1 MADMIHYISED
12 LKLDRI
18 YLENLIAHSAH
29 YYRTYDIKKPD
40 GRLRHISHPSPELK
54 TLQYWC
60 AENIFSLFPVSNAAF
75 AYRKGLSIKKHA
87 EYHVKGKFILHM
99 DIEKFFESITDNHT
113 FELISKNSH
122 LFIDKPFD
130 IVEDVDTINNICL
143 KTGRMCIGS
152 VSSPVISNAVLYDFD
167 NAIIEHCRT
176 HGFKYSRYADDM
188 YISSE
193 TYIDSSI
200 IDFFI
205 KELEKKGFRLNKK
218 KTRFMS
224 QKGKRSITGLV
235 ITNEKKVSVG
245 LDLRQKIKSM
255 VYNKMIKDEG
265 DPNVIMGYLS
275 FLKDV
280 EPLSYNKII
289 IKYSKYGNVIEKILS

>member
-1 MADMIHYISED
+1 
-12 LKLDRI
+12 
-18 YLENLIAHSAH
+18 
-29 YYRTYDIKKPD
+29 
-40 GRLRHISHPSPELK
+40 
-54 TLQYWC
+54 
-60 AENIFSLFPVSNAAF
+60 
-75 AYRKGLSIKKHA
+75 
-87 EYHVKGKFILHM
+87 
-99 DIEKFFESITDNHT
+99 
-113 FELISKNSH
+113 
-122 LFIDKPFD
+122 
-130 IVEDVDTINNICL
+130 
-143 KTGRMCIGS
+143 
-152 VSSPVISNAVLYDFD
+152 
-167 NAIIEHCRT
+167 
-176 HGFKYSRYADDM
+176 M